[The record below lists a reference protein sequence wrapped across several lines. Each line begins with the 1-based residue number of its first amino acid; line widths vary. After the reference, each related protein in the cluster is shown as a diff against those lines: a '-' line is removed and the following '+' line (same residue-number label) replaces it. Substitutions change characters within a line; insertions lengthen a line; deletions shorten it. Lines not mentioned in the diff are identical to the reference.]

1 MERKMFNLTAAKTLR
16 NAIFAV
22 GAAAAVLTASPSI
35 AGGRYVEDEVIYAD
49 DGIRRDWR
57 EVRPDVRHTPGWED
71 EADYLSTRQ
80 ITRQL
85 RRSGYGSVREI
96 ALRGDQYRV
105 IAVRNNGA
113 LVRLRLDAYSGEIL
127 SVRRIGWVGSTVR
140 PVPRYRER
148 EPGVSIEFGWSSDRY

>member
-1 MERKMFNLTAAKTLR
+1 MFTTTAAKSLR
-16 NAIFAV
+16 NAVLAL
-22 GAAAAVLTASPSI
+22 GAAAALFTASPSF
-35 AGGRYVEDEVIYAD
+35 AGGRYAEDEVIFAD
-49 DGIRRDWR
+49 EVVRHDWR
-57 EVRPDVRHTPGWED
+57 EDRPAVRHFPEWE
-71 EADYLSTRQ
+71 EENDYLSARQ
-80 ITRQL
+80 ISRQL

-127 SVRRIGWVGSTVR
+127 SVRRIGWVGTTIR
-140 PVPRYRER
+140 PVPRHR